1 MKRRLLA
8 FSVAL
13 FVVLGGVPAW
23 AVTPTED
30 ELGPAFVP
38 RVAVWRTSEP
48 SAQHRFAP
56 DSQASPNPVGLIAVL
71 AASGAFAA
79 AGVALRR
86 RERQLGESSGTP
98 RRRRRGLRA

>member
-38 RVAVWRTSEP
+38 
-48 SAQHRFAP
+48 
-56 DSQASPNPVGLIAVL
+56 PVGVWQISDSTAQARPAPESQSFPNSVGLVAVL
-71 AASGAFAA
+71 AISGALAA

-98 RRRRRGLRA
+98 RRRAR

>member
-13 FVVLGGVPAW
+13 IVVLGGVPAYGLS
-23 AVTPTED
+23 PTED
-30 ELGPAFVP
+30 EFQPGFVP
-38 RVAVWRTSEP
+38 PVGVWRTSEP
-48 SAQHRFAP
+48 TTQHRPALE
-56 DSQASPNPVGLIAVL
+56 SQSLPNRVGLVAVL
-71 AASGAFAA
+71 AISGALAA

-98 RRRRRGLRA
+98 RRRAG